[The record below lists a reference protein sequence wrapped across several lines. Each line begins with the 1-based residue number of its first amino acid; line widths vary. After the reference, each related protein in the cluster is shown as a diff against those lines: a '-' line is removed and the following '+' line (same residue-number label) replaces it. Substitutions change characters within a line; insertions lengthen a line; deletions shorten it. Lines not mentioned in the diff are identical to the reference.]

1 MKKIIIAAFFFL
13 PLLSL
18 AQNEKYMKTME
29 EKVSLLDTT
38 WSPETFRDLANTF
51 ERIGTAEKTQWLPY
65 YYAALANVNLG
76 YSMMSMNGQSAP
88 DAAKIDPLADK
99 AEEMINKAEALSKDN
114 SEIFVVKKMIA
125 SLRMMVDPMSRWM
138 KYGPVAQEAL
148 ETAKRLNAE
157 NPRTFLLEGQDKFY
171 TPEQFG
177 GSKTEA
183 KKLFE
188 TALAKFDTFKPES
201 SIHPRWGK
209 RTTEY
214 FLKQAN

>member
-13 PLLSL
+13 PLFSL
-18 AQNEKYMKTME
+18 AQTEKYMQIME
-29 EKVSLLDTT
+29 DKVALFDTT
-38 WSPETFRDLANTF
+38 WSPDSFRDLANTF
-51 ERIGTAEKTQWLPY
+51 ERVGANAKTQWLPY
-65 YYAALANVNLG
+65 YYAALSNVNLG
-76 YSMMSMNGQSAP
+76 YSLMNGAAP
-88 DAAKIDPLADK
+88 DASKIDPIADK

-114 SEIFVVKKMIA
+114 SEIYVVKKMIA

-138 KYGPVAQEAL
+138 KYNPIAQEAL
-148 ETAKRLNAE
+148 ANARRLNAD
-157 NPRTFLLEGQDKFY
+157 NPRIFLLDGQDKFY

-188 TALAKFDTFKPES
+188 TAIAKFDTFKPES

-209 RTTEY
+209 RTAEY